1 MPRGRKCP
9 FCGELTLH
17 DDALM
22 ECSNCGFIGWQV
34 FSPVNPGPGKGY
46 KCVNCGKSTLHSLK
60 SVADKN
66 VEILRCSV
74 CMYAGVRPTTE

>member
-22 ECSNCGFIGWQV
+22 ECSNCSFIGWRV
-34 FSPVNPGPGKGY
+34 MAPVNPGKGKGN
-46 KCVNCGKSTLHSLK
+46 KCVNCGKATFHSLK
-60 SVADKN
+60 SVADKD

-74 CMYAGVRPTTE
+74 CLYAGVRPTTE